1 VCKIKKGGRFSKLKT
16 IGSVMRKAY
25 KTLLITGSFVVLIW
39 IAYCVSLITADWL
52 SWDPDEDYE
61 DVRTVLIKC

>member
-1 VCKIKKGGRFSKLKT
+1 MKFQRIKT
-16 IGSVMRKAY
+16 IGRVTTKTC

-61 DVRTVLIKC
+61 ETRLVLIKC

>member
-1 VCKIKKGGRFSKLKT
+1 MRFSRVKT
-16 IGSVMRKAY
+16 IGRMTRRAY

-52 SWDPDEDYE
+52 SWDPDEDYD
-61 DVRTVLIKC
+61 DVRVVLVKC